1 MPWIPH
7 LAFELEPWIPHLD
20 VSKAKLNKLLLPL
33 EAPEAEALGDIPEA
47 EAAANDLCPQ
57 ACLCLAR

>member
-1 MPWIPH
+1 M
-7 LAFELEPWIPHLD
+7 
-20 VSKAKLNKLLLPL
+20 SKAKLNKLLLPL

-47 EAAANDLCPQ
+47 GAAANDLCLQ